1 MTLLKS
7 DRDRVCPGSR
17 IQPRY
22 FDITLTSTFFRL
34 QCKRVP
40 SVTSFWETNVM
51 PNAAFAL
58 LALLAADLVPSQP
71 VDGKISWIYDYEE
84 GKKLAQ
90 ATGKPLFVVIRC
102 ER

>member
-1 MTLLKS
+1 
-7 DRDRVCPGSR
+7 
-17 IQPRY
+17 
-22 FDITLTSTFFRL
+22 
-34 QCKRVP
+34 
-40 SVTSFWETNVM
+40 M